1 MIDGLL
7 AVAVILVLIL
17 ASIGLLANA
26 AWLAH
31 RDRLEGS
38 AREVLNIW
46 WPCVVL
52 LTPTVMVGLGLLASA
67 LQSHDWEAPWSP
79 VLTIGLA
86 IGVLLLPD
94 AALALGIVRP
104 LQGGLLLVFLSVA
117 LPVVLVLTIGLMI
130 SSVPAD
136 LTEDEELALEFMTL
150 LSLPYAVFISL
161 PTLIAGA
168 LLLVGH
174 YLRSPPPVD
183 PLRALP
189 GD

>member
-1 MIDGLL
+1 MLAGLL

-26 AWLAH
+26 AWIAH

-38 AREVLNIW
+38 AREEVSIW
-46 WPCVVL
+46 WPCFVL
-52 LTPTVMVGLGLLASA
+52 LTPTVAVGMALLASA

-86 IGVLLLPD
+86 IGVLLLPG
-94 AALALGIVRP
+94 AALALGSVRP
-104 LQGGLLLVFLSVA
+104 LQGGLLLLLLSVA

-130 SSVPAD
+130 SSVSAD
-136 LTEDEELALEFMTL
+136 LTEDEELALGFMTL
-150 LSLPYAVFISL
+150 LALPYAVFISL
-161 PTLIAGA
+161 PTFIAGA

-174 YLRSPPPVD
+174 YLRSPPPANL
-183 PLRALP
+183 LRALP
-189 GD
+189 GE